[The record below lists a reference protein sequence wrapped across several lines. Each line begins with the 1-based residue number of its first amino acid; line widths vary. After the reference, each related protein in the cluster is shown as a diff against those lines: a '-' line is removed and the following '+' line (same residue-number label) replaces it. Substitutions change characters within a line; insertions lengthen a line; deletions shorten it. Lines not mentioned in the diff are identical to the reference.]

1 MSIYLTCKKPDIL
14 STSQHWWLAALWTA
28 YCILHS
34 VLAAAWWK
42 NLVRQS
48 LGSAFKF
55 YRPAYSVFAALS
67 LIGILIY
74 QFNIRSEEILLMPFW
89 VKLIAIPVGAVGLV
103 FMWKSIRKYFFY
115 LSGIDVVINRPVVSR
130 LETGGLHKL
139 VRHPL
144 YFGTLTVIWCIFA
157 WMPTFANA
165 IACLV
170 ITLYTII
177 GIQIEEHKLVLEFGD
192 AYRDYQH
199 QVSMLVPRPPKRNL
213 RKDRFAHD

>member
-1 MSIYLTCKKPDIL
+1 M
-14 STSQHWWLAALWTA
+14 WTA

-74 QFNIRSEEILLMPFW
+74 QFSIRSEEILLTPLW
-89 VKLIAIPVGAVGLV
+89 VKLLAIPVGAVGLV

-177 GIQIEEHKLVLEFGD
+177 GIQIEEHKLVEEFGD
-192 AYRDYQH
+192 SYRDYQH
-199 QVSMLVPRPPKRNL
+199 QVSMLVPRPPKKNL